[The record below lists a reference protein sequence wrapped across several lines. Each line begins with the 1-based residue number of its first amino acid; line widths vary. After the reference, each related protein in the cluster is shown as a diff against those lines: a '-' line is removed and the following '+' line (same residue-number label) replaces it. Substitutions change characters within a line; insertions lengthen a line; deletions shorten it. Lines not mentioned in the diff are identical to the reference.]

1 MFGKPNETLSVEP
14 IMVSGDHAV
23 ADWTQGEMGGRALL
37 RRPVGQKVHRTFCLT
52 DRTRRGWRTYS
63 EADVERLSRA
73 LAFKAMGFSL
83 SQIAGLLDAEPA
95 VLEAALAAQ
104 ELYLLRRRAEVDAVL
119 AELRKARSRRAPPV
133 GLAA

>member
-1 MFGKPNETLSVEP
+1 M
-14 IMVSGDHAV
+14 
-23 ADWTQGEMGGRALL
+23 
-37 RRPVGQKVHRTFCLT
+37 
-52 DRTRRGWRTYS
+52 
-63 EADVERLSRA
+63 ERLARA
-73 LAFKAMGFSL
+73 LAFKAMGFAL

>member
-1 MFGKPNETLSVEP
+1 MTNAYIASRAMRPA
-14 IMVSGDHAV
+14 DV
-23 ADWTQGEMGGRALL
+23 ARRLGLTVKALKTYERAGLL
-37 RRPVGQKVHRTFCLT
+37 RPG
-52 DRTRRGWRTYS
+52 RTRRGWRTYS

>member
-1 MFGKPNETLSVEP
+1 MTNAYIAARAMRPA
-14 IMVSGDHAV
+14 DV
-23 ADWTQGEMGGRALL
+23 ARRLGLTVKALKTYERAGLL
-37 RRPVGQKVHRTFCLT
+37 RPG
-52 DRTRRGWRTYS
+52 RTRRGWRTYS
-63 EADVERLSRA
+63 DADVERLSRA